1 MNGWHRKVRIPAS
14 LDIVIYIYIFI
25 WLIWYAYTHIYI
37 YIYIC
42 SVYMHRHTYIYIYVL
57 RIYLD
62 LLHHKL
68 NKIVSTYRSYILYI
82 KYDCIYHILLCIR
95 YCFMYYTIYK
105 KKLWIIYHTLYIAN
119 QISYHICSTMPE
131 RPFINK
137 APSDTSSRARSPAYH
152 ARSGTSPEGSVQPM
166 ANPKQKN
173 IFLKFTI

>member
-1 MNGWHRKVRIPAS
+1 MTDMICIH
-14 LDIVIYIYIFI
+14 
-25 WLIWYAYTHIYI
+25 TYI

-105 KKLWIIYHTLYIAN
+105 KKNYELYITHYILQIKYHIIYVAPCQKDPSSTRHHLIPQAGPVHQRIMRDLEPLLRDPCSPW
-119 QISYHICSTMPE
+119 QI
-131 RPFINK
+131 
-137 APSDTSSRARSPAYH
+137 PSKKT
-152 ARSGTSPEGSVQPM
+152 
-166 ANPKQKN
+166 
-173 IFLKFTI
+173 FF